1 MSNSKTHIGTNLGI
15 NSLNKRTNIG
25 TNLHCVIC
33 KLKSHIVFDKNLE
46 EKKDSRVNLNI
57 SDWLGCIKEILFTE
71 STLKRGK
78 Y

>member
-46 EKKDSRVNLNI
+46 EKKTAESI
-57 SDWLGCIKEILFTE
+57 STFRIG
-71 STLKRGK
+71 SAV
-78 Y
+78 